1 MKSWTM
7 AFTTD
12 ELNVIL
18 QGLGELPAKTS
29 IDVIKKIQAIGQTTT
44 PKKLEG
50 LELTSDDV

>member
-29 IDVIKKIQAIGQTTT
+29 IDVSKKIQAIGQTTT

>member
-1 MKSWTM
+1 M

-44 PKKLEG
+44 PKELEG